1 MAKRQGRVKSS
12 GAQHVLA
19 TIKATG
25 RTMIL
30 AGLLTGIIAALLV
43 EGYGA
48 YTTGSFTTPSTQ
60 VVALVFALV
69 GAYGAIV
76 TVLLRGVIATLVDS
90 IEWVSGE
97 MQRLAGGIVQEAESV
112 LHVSDEH
119 DAAPEPVGSGSGSRP

>member
-1 MAKRQGRVKSS
+1 MAKQQERAKLS
-12 GAQHVLA
+12 GAQHVLV
-19 TIKATG
+19 TIKSTG
-25 RTMIL
+25 RQMVL

-43 EGYGA
+43 EAYGA
-48 YTTGSFTTPSTQ
+48 YATGSFTTPSTQ
-60 VVALVFALV
+60 VFALVFALV

-97 MQRLAGGIVQEAESV
+97 VQRLAGGIVQEAESV

-119 DAAPEPVGSGSGSRP
+119 DATYEPVGSVSNPRP

>member
-19 TIKATG
+19 TIKSTG

-48 YTTGSFTTPSTQ
+48 YATGSFTTPSTH
-60 VVALVFALV
+60 VFALGFALV
-69 GAYGAIV
+69 CAYGAIV

-97 MQRLAGGIVQEAESV
+97 MQRIAGGIVQEAESV
-112 LHVSDEH
+112 LHASDEH
-119 DAAPEPVGSGSGSRP
+119 EAAPAPVGIVSNPRP